1 MQGRKVSE
9 VERVA
14 PWSWSDAK
22 LELPGAEERLAD
34 LALPANEWQQVFV
47 GAIGREAKG
56 PKGERFMVRDAVIA
70 LELRM

>member
-34 LALPANEWQQVFV
+34 LALPADEWRQVFV
-47 GAIGREAKG
+47 GPIDREAKG
-56 PKGERFMVRDAVIA
+56 PKGERFRVRDAVIA